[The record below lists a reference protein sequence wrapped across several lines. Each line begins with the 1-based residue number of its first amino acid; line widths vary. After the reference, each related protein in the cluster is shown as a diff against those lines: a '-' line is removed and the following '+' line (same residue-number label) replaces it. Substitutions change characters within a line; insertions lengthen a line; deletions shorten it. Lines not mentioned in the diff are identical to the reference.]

1 MENKAGEKF
10 SIKKNGEKFLRG
22 YIGAGIAFF
31 ILYLFRGK
39 VMPAEADIAHLQN
52 MLLGLLPLLAGLYE
66 SVMNLIKFLRK
77 KGEE

>member
-1 MENKAGEKF
+1 MENKKGEKF
-10 SIKKNGEKFLRG
+10 SFLKNGEKFLRG

-39 VMPAEADIAHLQN
+39 VVPVEAEVAQLQN
-52 MLLGLLPLLAGLYE
+52 MLLALLPLLAGAYE

-77 KGEE
+77 K